1 MAGVRTGEMRRREVL
16 DGAGEA
22 GGALPSRAIGADMAE

>member
-1 MAGVRTGEMRRREVL
+1 MAAVRTGEMCRREVL

-22 GGALPSRAIGADMAE
+22 GGAPPTRAIGADMAE